1 MIGLLQNP
9 LFRKKQPYLAPK
21 QIARVIESIGLESE
35 SLFMGEEIH
44 KIEHTQAT
52 RREFKDIFKWLFSE
66 IVLNLNMTRQN
77 ELTNY
82 LNYLILCN
90 DPRLFRILLERVLA
104 SGNLE
109 RENRECMAHST
120 NILQTIL
127 TEPKRR
133 SELLHQILKLMLSA
147 NFIDTERLY
156 AEQIKQFY
164 LLQPNQ
170 SRIVD
175 SFILLEG
182 QDSKIQE
189 RDEEIDQS

>member
-1 MIGLLQNP
+1 
-9 LFRKKQPYLAPK
+9 
-21 QIARVIESIGLESE
+21 
-35 SLFMGEEIH
+35 
-44 KIEHTQAT
+44 
-52 RREFKDIFKWLFSE
+52 
-66 IVLNLNMTRQN
+66 
-77 ELTNY
+77 
-82 LNYLILCN
+82 
-90 DPRLFRILLERVLA
+90 
-104 SGNLE
+104 
-109 RENRECMAHST
+109 MAHST

-189 RDEEIDQS
+189 RDEEMDQS